1 MTELNPIGQ
10 ALPSSRVD
18 AGAAAGAA
26 AELADNFDTFLTL
39 LTEQLQNQD
48 PLNPMDSQEFVG
60 QLVQFSSVEQQI
72 SSNQSLESLLALQ
85 SADARMSAT
94 QFVGRTVTVSSQ
106 NQALV
111 SGQARWDYSLPRGAE
126 TSELMITDE
135 RGAVVATLPGEIAAG
150 EHQITW
156 NGQTNAGNTAPD
168 GVYTLNVIAR
178 DSSGE
183 AIDAGVRVTG
193 RATGVEMIGDD
204 VLVEVGGGLRVPAGN
219 VIAVRGNSVG
229 W

>member
-1 MTELNPIGQ
+1 MMTELNPIGL
-10 ALPSSRVD
+10 ALPNASTTSD
-18 AGAAAGAA
+18 SAGAA

-94 QFVGRTVTVSSQ
+94 EFVGRDVTVSTQ
-106 NQALV
+106 NAALEN
-111 SGQARWDYSLPRGAE
+111 GAARWTYSLPRAAE
-126 TSELMITDE
+126 TSELMITDAQG
-135 RGAVVATLPGEIAAG
+135 RVVATLPGQPNAG
-150 EHQITW
+150 EHAVSWDGRT
-156 NGQTNAGNTAPD
+156 NDGQTAPD

-178 DSSGE
+178 DGDGA
-183 AIDAGVRVTG
+183 AIDASVRVTA
-193 RATGVEMIGDD
+193 RATGVEMSGDD
-204 VLVEVGGGLRVPAGN
+204 VMVEIGALRVPASN
-219 VIAVRGNSVG
+219 VIAVRESVS
-229 W
+229 

>member
-1 MTELNPIGQ
+1 MMFELNPIGA
-10 ALPSSRVD
+10 ALPNTTSNNDTV
-18 AGAAAGAA
+18 GAAAD
-26 AELADNFDTFLTL
+26 LADNFDTFLTL

-72 SSNQSLESLLALQ
+72 SSNQALESLLALQ

-94 QFVGRTVTVSSQ
+94 EFVGRNVTVSTP
-106 NQALV
+106 NQALAN
-111 SGQARWDYSLPRGAE
+111 GQASWSYSLPRGAE

-150 EHQITW
+150 SHSLTW
-156 NGQTNAGNTAPD
+156 DGRTNTGTTAPD
-168 GVYTLNVIAR
+168 GVYTLEVVAR
-178 DSSGE
+178 DSDGA
-183 AIDAGVRVTG
+183 AIEAGVRITA

-204 VLVEVGGGLRVPAGN
+204 VMVEIGALRVPAGN
-219 VIAVRGNSVG
+219 VIAVRESVS
-229 W
+229 